1 MRTRRWPAL
10 LGAMAAWASAWA
22 VLIPAPAA
30 QALAPDATG
39 WWWLFEDT
47 RSDTPRHHNTF
58 GAGAMYVAA
67 QPERT
72 SGEETAVAAL
82 RLVVPDFT
90 ELKELVLVIDDQ
102 RSSPRT
108 SIAVQACPTNM
119 FWQEEEAGPIGSAP
133 TGDCAA
139 GSARGVV
146 DADGKKARFA
156 VGPLVKDGF
165 LNIVLM
171 PQTAASTPVPST
183 PAGAGPQKAGA
194 TAPFQ
199 VVFKKPDAGSISAT
213 THPDPNPTPPPPPG
227 GEPPP
232 FFEEPGPVLPSTG
245 GPAFYE
251 SALPPAAVAVSR
263 APASGPSRR
272 IPVSDLAPGT
282 RIVSDDERNRGV
294 LLGLVLAGVV
304 LVFLGLA
311 GGGAGRRV
319 PRVLGPIGRVLPEME
334 GEREA
339 ARGIG
344 RFARPRTRP
353 PLKL

>member
-10 LGAMAAWASAWA
+10 LGAITAWASAWA
-22 VLIPAPAA
+22 VLVPTSAA
-30 QALAPDATG
+30 HAIAPDATG
-39 WWWLFEDT
+39 WWWPFEDNIT
-47 RSDTPRHHNTF
+47 QTPRQNPF
-58 GAGAMYVAA
+58 PNSLYVAA
-67 QPERT
+67 DPERT
-72 SGEETAVAAL
+72 SGKEAAVAAV
-82 RLVVPDFT
+82 RLVVPEYT
-90 ELKELVLVIDDQ
+90 ELHELVLVIDNS
-102 RSSPRT
+102 RSSPST
-108 SIAVQACPTNM
+108 AIAVQACPTNM
-119 FWQEEEAGPIGSAP
+119 YWTEEEAGAITNAPI
-133 TGDCAA
+133 GDCAA

-146 DADGKKARFA
+146 TDGGTKVRFA
-156 VGPLVKDGF
+156 IGPLVKDGF

-171 PQTAASTPVPST
+171 PQKTTASTPFV
-183 PAGAGPQKAGA
+183 
-194 TAPFQ
+194 APFQ

-213 THPDPNPTPPPPPG
+213 THPDPNPPPPPGPPPG
-227 GEPPP
+227 GELPPS
-232 FFEEPGPVLPSTG
+232 FFEDPVLVPPSTG

-251 SALPPAAVAVSR
+251 SALPPPAVAAPR

-282 RIVSDDERNRGV
+282 RIVSEDERDRGV

-304 LVFLGLA
+304 LVFLGVA

-353 PLKL
+353 PLRL